1 MIGLTTLLLAG
12 LATARLT
19 RLATEDQILA
29 GPRARLIRRLGVD
42 HPISYLVTCP
52 WCMSMWIAAAIAPAA
67 WWAGSTAWFQI
78 PAVALAFSYVT
89 GLLASIGGDD

>member
-29 GPRARLIRRLGVD
+29 GPRARLIRALGVE
-42 HPISYLVTCP
+42 HPVSYLVTCP
-52 WCMSMWIAAAIAPAA
+52 WCTSFWVGAAIAPTA
-67 WWAGSTAWFQI
+67 WRLGDTAWFQI
-78 PAVALAFSYVT
+78 PALALAVSYAA
-89 GLLASIGGDD
+89 GWLSQFGGDD